1 MDMSTINNT
10 IMNSSLGALEY
21 IASQLLNDCL
31 PSNYISSLKSDQD
44 KIDTLHACL
53 IIYILT
59 ATKIVL
65 RSFQLQASLA
75 TLNGRD
81 TIAIA
86 GTGSDKTYVTEVGR
100 VQSHGSP
107 FSLED
112 SLGRSGRTCQG
123 TLYEVDSGNTSNILR
138 P

>member
-1 MDMSTINNT
+1 MHSDASPTTMDVSTINNT

-59 ATKIVL
+59 ATEIVPC
-65 RSFQLQASLA
+65 SFQLQASLA

-86 GTGSDKTYVTEVGR
+86 GTGSDKTYVY
-100 VQSHGSP
+100 SFHIY
-107 FSLED
+107 FSQTP
-112 SLGRSGRTCQG
+112 S
-123 TLYEVDSGNTSNILR
+123 
-138 P
+138 